1 MTRRTRHQL
10 RCQCCGLLFP
20 SMHPTAKWCSN
31 ACNQHAFRQRRKA
44 AALVAQA
51 TVIEDPDDLPASWQV
66 AAEPDQAPFTFDG
79 MQLRVTTDEQGV
91 PWFVAADVC
100 GALGIGAE
108 QTRRLDDDER
118 STTAI
123 STPGGTQSMTTVNEP
138 GLYSLILGSRKPEA
152 KRFKRWVTHEVLPAI
167 RRTGS
172 YSLPGAPVR
181 RPRQASLPPFRME
194 DLQVILSNGEP
205 VTTTAVLPLLGLPNT
220 RANQMAL
227 AAVLR
232 QLGYTKLRVRRTG
245 RRMEWVFFPPG
256 WQSCARPA
264 LPPAGPCIVIQ
275 ASSYREAA
283 QAWAEAL
290 EGAAVGAIR
299 RRFSTVSRPG
309 NLLPAGV
316 HFMPLQA

>member
-31 ACNQHAFRQRRKA
+31 ACSQHAFRQRRKA
-44 AALVAQA
+44 AALVVQP
-51 TVIEDPDDLPASWQV
+51 TVIDDPDELPAAWRM
-66 AAEPDQAPFTFDG
+66 AAESVQASFSFDG
-79 MQLRVTTDEQGV
+79 MQLRVTTDAQGV

-100 GALGIGAE
+100 GALNLPDTHKAVS
-108 QTRRLDDDER
+108 RLDDDER
-118 STTAI
+118 STTTI
-123 STPGGTQSMTTVNEP
+123 PTPGGTQSMTTVNEP

-172 YSLPGAPVR
+172 YGVPRREPQLP
-181 RPRQASLPPFRME
+181 Q
-194 DLQVILSNGEP
+194 
-205 VTTTAVLPLLGLPNT
+205 
-220 RANQMAL
+220 
-227 AAVLR
+227 
-232 QLGYTKLRVRRTG
+232 
-245 RRMEWVFFPPG
+245 
-256 WQSCARPA
+256 

-316 HFMPLQA
+316 HFLPLQA

>member
-1 MTRRTRHQL
+1 
-10 RCQCCGLLFP
+10 
-20 SMHPTAKWCSN
+20 
-31 ACNQHAFRQRRKA
+31 
-44 AALVAQA
+44 
-51 TVIEDPDDLPASWQV
+51 
-66 AAEPDQAPFTFDG
+66 
-79 MQLRVTTDEQGV
+79 MQLRVTTDAQGV

-100 GALGIGAE
+100 GALDLPDTHKAV
-108 QTRRLDDDER
+108 TRLDDDER

-152 KRFKRWVTHEVLPAI
+152 KRFKRWVTHD

-172 YSLPGAPVR
+172 YGVPRREPELP
-181 RPRQASLPPFRME
+181 Q
-194 DLQVILSNGEP
+194 
-205 VTTTAVLPLLGLPNT
+205 
-220 RANQMAL
+220 
-227 AAVLR
+227 
-232 QLGYTKLRVRRTG
+232 
-245 RRMEWVFFPPG
+245 
-256 WQSCARPA
+256 
-264 LPPAGPCIVIQ
+264 LPPASPCIVIQ

-316 HFMPLQA
+316 HFLPLQA

>member
-1 MTRRTRHQL
+1 MNRSAQSAAALQRVGTIATV
-10 RCQCCGLLFP
+10 CGCCGELFQAR
-20 SMHPTAKWCSN
+20 SVHAAWCSN
-31 ACNQHAFRQRRKA
+31 ACRRRAGYYRRSGRSIPPKNPKWTRPIRPQ
-44 AALVAQA
+44 VVQPE
-51 TVIEDPDDLPASWQV
+51 ILPAT
-66 AAEPDQAPFTFDG
+66 PAPFTFDG
-79 MQLRVTTDEQGV
+79 MQLRVTTDAQGV

-100 GALGIGAE
+100 GALDLPDTHKAV
-108 QTRRLDDDER
+108 TRLDDDER

-172 YSLPGAPVR
+172 YGVPRREPELP
-181 RPRQASLPPFRME
+181 Q
-194 DLQVILSNGEP
+194 
-205 VTTTAVLPLLGLPNT
+205 
-220 RANQMAL
+220 
-227 AAVLR
+227 
-232 QLGYTKLRVRRTG
+232 
-245 RRMEWVFFPPG
+245 
-256 WQSCARPA
+256 
-264 LPPAGPCIVIQ
+264 LPPASPCIVIQ

-316 HFMPLQA
+316 HFLPLQA